1 MCLLSKKYP
10 GMFLRNTEEFNG
22 SEGGIWTS
30 GEDGPTAKD
39 GYSLFNY
46 YAEDYHRYEIGVH
59 KEVYDYLEKLEWYC
73 EWNDA
78 GTIMIWP
85 Q

>member
-46 YAEDYHRYEIGVH
+46 YSEDYHRYEIGVH
-59 KEVYDYLEKLEWYC
+59 KEIYDYLEKLEWYC

>member
-46 YAEDYHRYEIGVH
+46 YSEDYHRYEIGVH
-59 KEVYDYLEKLEWYC
+59 KEVYDYLDKLEWYC
-73 EWNDA
+73 QWHDA
-78 GTIMIWP
+78 GTITIWP

>member
-46 YAEDYHRYEIGVH
+46 YSEDYHRYEIGVH
-59 KEVYDYLEKLEWYC
+59 KEIYDYLEKLEWYC
-73 EWNDA
+73 QWHDA
-78 GTIMIWP
+78 GTITIWP

>member
-46 YAEDYHRYEIGVH
+46 YSEDYHRYEIGVH